1 MTKRRWKVAKRR
13 SILPRACGVGG
24 FHAQGLA
31 ILEPEHAQL
40 IKARLTHAESMAGL
54 AGVEDIGPEVG
65 QGLADE
71 IGGKSVDD
79 LALFIVPLCGAK
91 GTSTRAA
98 A

>member
-1 MTKRRWKVAKRR
+1 MDSRRKAVAASGHDWRVIT
-13 SILPRACGVGG
+13 SAG

-40 IKARLTHAESMAGL
+40 IKARLTCTESMAGL
-54 AGVEDIGPEVG
+54 AGVEDIGREVG

>member
-1 MTKRRWKVAKRR
+1 MITSA
-13 SILPRACGVGG
+13 G

-54 AGVEDIGPEVG
+54 AGVEDIGREVG
-65 QGLADE
+65 QGLPDE

-79 LALFIVPLCGAK
+79 LALFIVGIEPAGWRK
-91 GTSTRAA
+91 GNHHPRRRMTRPRR
-98 A
+98 